1 MVGLLEVELQ
11 AIFTTL
17 VNILIL
23 TSKLIDDIHDSGDT
37 LASAPEADSI
47 IPDGRIVLSI
57 VDRPPRSLTIGE
69 TDSVIKIPTPC
80 YPTMGP
86 LLKHMS
92 RSYSPVESKI
102 YICS

>member
-1 MVGLLEVELQ
+1 MVGLSEVELQ
-11 AIFTTL
+11 AMFTTL
-17 VNILIL
+17 VNILTL
-23 TSKLIDDIHDSGDT
+23 TCKLIDDIYNSGDT
-37 LASAPEADSI
+37 LPSAPEADAI

-86 LLKHMS
+86 ILKHMS

-102 YICS
+102 YFYF